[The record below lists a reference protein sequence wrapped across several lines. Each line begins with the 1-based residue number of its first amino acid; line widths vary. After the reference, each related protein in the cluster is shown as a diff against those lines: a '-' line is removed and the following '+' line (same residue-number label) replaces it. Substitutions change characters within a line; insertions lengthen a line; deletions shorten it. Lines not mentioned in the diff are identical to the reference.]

1 MEFDERQSI
10 YLQITDHVRES
21 ILRGWYVEGERIPSV
36 RELAMETEVNPNT
49 VARSYAQ
56 LQEQG
61 IIHNQRGIGYFV
73 SEGALERTRH
83 MKMREFVQQDLPEV
97 FKTMELIGMD
107 LEEFR
112 NYYESYKKESQT

>member
-1 MEFDERQSI
+1 MEFDDRQSI

-21 ILRGWYVEGERIPSV
+21 ILRGRYLEGERIPSV
-36 RELAMETEVNPNT
+36 RELATETEVNPNT

-73 SEGALERTRH
+73 SEGALERTRRL
-83 MKMREFVQQDLPEV
+83 KTEEFVREDLPQV
-97 FKTMELIGMD
+97 FRTMELIGIG
-107 LEEFR
+107 LNELKR
-112 NYYESYKKESQT
+112 YYEAYRKESST